1 MEGNYSIDVKIS
13 RERAREFLARLAT
26 DPDFK
31 AQVEADPNGALRELN
46 ITFDPELF
54 PEGSVKLPPNKE
66 IEHILYAG
74 DSVWPESASPFGW
87 LIVFVFGAMPVTEG
101 RPPSGDGAG

>member
-1 MEGNYSIDVKIS
+1 MEGNYSVDVKIS
-13 RERAREFLARLAT
+13 REEAREFLARLAT
-26 DPDFK
+26 DPAFK
-31 AQVEADPNGALRELN
+31 RKVEEAPNVALRELN
-46 ITFDPELF
+46 ITFEPELF
-54 PEGSVKLPPNKE
+54 EGSVKLPPNKE

-101 RPPSGDGAG
+101 RPPSRDGAG

>member
-1 MEGNYSIDVKIS
+1 MEGNYTIDVKIS
-13 RERAREFLARLAT
+13 REEAREFLAKLAT

-31 AQVEADPNGALRELN
+31 QQVEEDPNGALRELN

-54 PEGSVKLPPNKE
+54 TGSVKLPANKE

-101 RPPSGDGAG
+101 RPPSRDGAG